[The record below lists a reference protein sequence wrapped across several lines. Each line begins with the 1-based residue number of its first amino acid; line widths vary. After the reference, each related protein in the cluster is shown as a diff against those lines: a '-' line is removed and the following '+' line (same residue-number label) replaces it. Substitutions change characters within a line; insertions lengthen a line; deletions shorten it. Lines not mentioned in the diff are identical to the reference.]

1 MFCCRRR
8 ESLDL
13 DQSEDAEAIPTGEV
27 FTVSGQVPVP
37 PNTARTVPQYSDRNA
52 PVSKRP
58 VLAGDVES
66 VATRTTADAEKEAG
80 TRRIVFGRERARVLD
95 LLRRRTAELCVYL
108 KQKVHTRTLNID
120 NSSHQDG
127 TADVHVLSQLQ
138 APTHSPGNIGAS
150 TLLYSWRGARMGWM
164 PTTVDPVRSQE
175 LLLAHPV
182 SPIYFATLRTQYA
195 AGFRHRPIPTRPRR
209 MCQRQQLAE
218 MSVRPV

>member
-13 DQSEDAEAIPTGEV
+13 DQSEDAEAIPAGEV

-52 PVSKRP
+52 SLSKRP

-66 VATRTTADAEKEAG
+66 VGTRTTTDAEKEAG

-108 KQKVHTRTLNID
+108 EQNVHTAELCVYLKQNV
-120 NSSHQDG
+120 H
-127 TADVHVLSQLQ
+127 TAELCVYLKQNVHTAELCVYLKQNVHLSLI
-138 APTHSPGNIGAS
+138 HI
-150 TLLYSWRGARMGWM
+150 
-164 PTTVDPVRSQE
+164 
-175 LLLAHPV
+175 
-182 SPIYFATLRTQYA
+182 
-195 AGFRHRPIPTRPRR
+195 
-209 MCQRQQLAE
+209 
-218 MSVRPV
+218 